1 MWVDKP
7 TAILVIHGMGEQTPL
22 ETLDAFATTMLPV
35 METKANGALEKHHRL
50 LSRKTWNENYI
61 SVFPQGQ
68 RAPSID
74 IYEYYWAY
82 EAERQINAGEILDWL
97 IKVGDLARKY
107 YQENS
112 QFAEYHEEKEEK
124 QKEERKR
131 EKGKREKGKRVE
143 HFGRKSLF
151 SREKTFKKYWYLQY
165 SGWFFRAISIFLN
178 SIDFIIGRSPAK
190 PFKGLV
196 SIFGRLIGDEIAKSF
211 GDVVLY
217 TTTDQKSRYY
227 AVRRKILDG
236 AVEKVRSL
244 FTQVEPVEYENI
256 IIVGH
261 SLGSVVAYDTINRI
275 NHELNVGTMKSE
287 DTNRKNVSSED
298 FAVKLKGLVTFGSPL
313 DKIAFFLRDRA
324 GKHQPIKEQIQDNF
338 HSFRAKDW
346 HPKDELYKSM
356 KLENDIKR
364 YLDDIVWLNFFE
376 PNDPIAG
383 HLDFYLVD
391 YRLDD
396 KLRKSDL
403 VQEDGKRAEPDFT
416 GNIELETNQKTPWGA
431 HTAYWTCKEMYER
444 IYDQI
449 ILQKT
454 NK

>member
-151 SREKTFKKYWYLQY
+151 SREKT
-165 SGWFFRAISIFLN
+165 
-178 SIDFIIGRSPAK
+178 
-190 PFKGLV
+190 
-196 SIFGRLIGDEIAKSF
+196 
-211 GDVVLY
+211 
-217 TTTDQKSRYY
+217 
-227 AVRRKILDG
+227 
-236 AVEKVRSL
+236 
-244 FTQVEPVEYENI
+244 
-256 IIVGH
+256 
-261 SLGSVVAYDTINRI
+261 
-275 NHELNVGTMKSE
+275 
-287 DTNRKNVSSED
+287 
-298 FAVKLKGLVTFGSPL
+298 
-313 DKIAFFLRDRA
+313 
-324 GKHQPIKEQIQDNF
+324 
-338 HSFRAKDW
+338 
-346 HPKDELYKSM
+346 
-356 KLENDIKR
+356 
-364 YLDDIVWLNFFE
+364 
-376 PNDPIAG
+376 
-383 HLDFYLVD
+383 
-391 YRLDD
+391 
-396 KLRKSDL
+396 
-403 VQEDGKRAEPDFT
+403 
-416 GNIELETNQKTPWGA
+416 
-431 HTAYWTCKEMYER
+431 
-444 IYDQI
+444 
-449 ILQKT
+449 
-454 NK
+454 